1 MTRLLTLPL
10 ILAAAACSDAPGPAN
25 DVAIAADNVVIA
37 ETDTPTNEASDMPES
52 NGAMPPFAEVPGA
65 HPTAPEPAPVPPKFR
80 GTWAENR
87 AACAN
92 VNHPSRLTIS
102 GRTARYPDFVIF
114 GEEVTTPTDKQVA
127 FKGKI
132 EGTERPAEAHF
143 SIDAT
148 GNTLTDEAGGGT
160 VRIRCV

>member
-1 MTRLLTLPL
+1 MTRLAALPL
-10 ILAAAACSDAPGPAN
+10 MLLVAACGDATAPGN
-25 DVAIAADNVVIA
+25 DVNLVANEVIV
-37 ETDTPTNEASDMPES
+37 ETEGGEEANE
-52 NGAMPPFAEVPGA
+52 AMPPFAEVNGA

-80 GTWAENR
+80 GTWAESR

-102 GRTARYPDFVIF
+102 GRTARYPDLVIF
-114 GEEVTTPTDKQVA
+114 GDEVTIPTEDQVA
-127 FKGKI
+127 IKGKI
-132 EGTERPAEAHF
+132 EGTERAAEAHF
-143 SIDAT
+143 SIDST